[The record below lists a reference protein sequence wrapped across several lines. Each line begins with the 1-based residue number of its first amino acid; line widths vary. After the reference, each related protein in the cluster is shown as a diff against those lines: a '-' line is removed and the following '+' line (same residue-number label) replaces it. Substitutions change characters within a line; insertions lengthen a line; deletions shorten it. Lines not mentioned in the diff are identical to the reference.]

1 MQYRTLGKSGIRASI
16 IGLGTWV
23 TGGGRVWGKDPDDAE
38 SIRAIQVS
46 IDAGVNLIDTAP
58 AYGFGRSE
66 EVVGRAIKGRRDKV
80 VLATKCGLLFGEGE
94 TRGSFFTP
102 FDGRVLRRS
111 LRPDT
116 IVEEVERS
124 LARLD
129 VDCIDLY
136 QTHWPAIPPDK
147 TPIADTMAC
156 LMKLKDQGKI
166 RAIGVSNVSL
176 AELEENERAGEVA
189 SDQLRYSLLHRNP
202 ESDILPHCV
211 KRGIATLAYM
221 SLEQGLLTGKVG
233 LDRKFEKDEWRGNEA
248 WSPWY
253 KRENRARVL
262 EMLAGW
268 KPLVEKYACTPAQL
282 VLAWTAAQ
290 PGATHVLC
298 GARTAAQAVENAAAG
313 ALRLAAADLAA
324 MRNSAVGLGQPA

>member
-1 MQYRTLGKSGIRASI
+1 MRYRTLGKSGIRASV

-23 TGGGRVWGKDPDDAE
+23 TGGGKVWGKDPDDAE
-38 SIRAIQVS
+38 SIRAIQAS

-66 EVVGRAIKGRRDKV
+66 EVVGKAIEGRRDKV
-80 VLATKCGLLFGEGE
+80 VLATKCGLLFGESE
-94 TRGSFFTP
+94 TRGSFFCP

-116 IVEEVERS
+116 IAEEVERS
-124 LARLD
+124 LRRLG
-129 VDCIDLY
+129 VDAIDLY
-136 QTHWPAIPPDK
+136 QTHWPSIDPDK
-147 TPIADTMAC
+147 TAIADTMAC
-156 LMKLKDQGKI
+156 LMKLKDEGKI

-176 AELEENERAGEVA
+176 AELRENERAADVS

-202 ESDILPHCV
+202 ESDILPYCR
-211 KRGIATLAYM
+211 KRGIATLTYM

-233 LDRKFEKDEWRGNEA
+233 MDRKFEKDEWRGNEA

-253 KRENRARVL
+253 KLENRARVL
-262 EMLAGW
+262 AMLDGW
-268 KPLVEKYACTPAQL
+268 KPIAEKHACTLAQL
-282 VLAWTAAQ
+282 VIAWTAAQ

-298 GARTAAQAVENAAAG
+298 GARNVAQAVENAAAG
-313 ALRLAAADLAA
+313 ALELDADDLAA
-324 MRNSAVGLGQPA
+324 MRRSAIELGQPA